1 MKLNVKAFSLTAG
14 ILWGVALFLLTIWF
28 ICFGYPGG
36 TLSLL
41 GKVYLG
47 YSVTWGGAFIGL
59 IWGFV
64 DAYIGGLIFAWL
76 YNKFVK

>member
-1 MKLNVKAFSLTAG
+1 MKLNVKALSLTAG
-14 ILWGVALFLLTIWF
+14 ILWGIAIFLLTIWF
-28 ICFGYPGG
+28 ICFGYGG
-36 TLSLL
+36 NTLSLL

-47 YSVTWGGAFIGL
+47 YSVSWGGAFIGL

-64 DAYIGGLIFAWL
+64 NAYVGGLIFAWL

>member
-1 MKLNVKAFSLTAG
+1 MKLNVKAFSLAAG
-14 ILWGVALFLLTIWF
+14 ILWGIAVFFLTIWF
-28 ICFGYPGG
+28 ICFGYDGN

-41 GKVYLG
+41 GKIYLG

-64 DAYIGGLIFAWL
+64 EGVICGAIFTCL

>member
-1 MKLNVKAFSLTAG
+1 MKLNVKALSLTAG
-14 ILWGVALFLLTIWF
+14 ILWGIAILLLTIWF
-28 ICFGYPGG
+28 ICFGYDGN
-36 TLSLL
+36 TLSLI

-64 DAYIGGLIFAWL
+64 QGFIGGAIFAWL